1 MVSKITIKK
10 AILDLGASTN
20 ILPASL
26 VDRYD
31 LGPLRKTNTII
42 SLANRST
49 KIPQSIMEDVFV
61 KNDDFY
67 YPVDFLVMDIEP
79 SYKHTEPRII
89 LGRPFLAT
97 IDDRIN
103 CRTSAM
109 YIAFGENQELLE
121 VEEVQQ
127 IEEHMVKSLDQ
138 QRQPW
143 SYKVE
148 ALPHS
153 FDTATKPSL
162 ETPPTL
168 ELKHLPS
175 HLKYAFLGA
184 NDSLHVIIA
193 SDLSVSR
200 KEALLKPSRDAQKRL
215 NPNMRCGKKGGAE
228 MVLTKYKEAVGWII
242 VDLKWIIPSLCMHR
256 IVTKPQIKPSQDAQ
270 RRLNPNMRDVVK
282 NEVLKWLDAGSFI
295 PSHTASGAL
304 RHLLDKKDAK
314 PRLIRWILLLQEFDL
329 EIRDKEGCENVVA
342 DHLSRITPPSFN
354 LADAIKENFP
364 DESLFSVL
372 KLPWYANIVNY
383 LAVKKLPEHWSKQQK
398 NYFFS
403 QLKYYIWE
411 DPELYKMCADQV
423 IRRCVPDHEHM
434 DILAHCHSYTYGGY
448 FSAKKT
454 GHKVLQS
461 GFFWPTIF
469 KDAHLIVKACTHCQ
483 QVGVSQAIL
492 SGADNRPPMLEKDM
506 YDSWKS
512 IMELYMM
519 NRQHGRMI
527 LESVENGP
535 LIWPSIEENG
545 VTRPKKYS
553 ELSATEAIQADCD
566 IKATNIILQGLPPEV
581 YALVSNHKVAK
592 EL

>member
-31 LGPLRKTNTII
+31 LGPLRKTDTII

-49 KIPQSIMEDVFV
+49 KIPQGIMEDVFV

-67 YPVDFLVMDIEP
+67 YLVDFLVMDIEP
-79 SYKHTEPRII
+79 SYKHTQPRII
-89 LGRPFLAT
+89 IGRPFLAT

-162 ETPPTL
+162 ETPLTL

-193 SDLSVSR
+193 SDLSVLR
-200 KEALLKPSRDAQKRL
+200 KEALLKVLTKYKEAVRWTITDLKGISPSLCMHRIIMGPQIKPSRDAQKRL
-215 NPNMRCGKKGGAE
+215 NPNMRCGKK
-228 MVLTKYKEAVGWII
+228 K
-242 VDLKWIIPSLCMHR
+242 
-256 IVTKPQIKPSQDAQ
+256 
-270 RRLNPNMRDVVK
+270 
-282 NEVLKWLDAGSFI
+282 EVLKWLDMAIIYPISDND
-295 PSHTASGAL
+295 AL
-304 RHLLDKKDAK
+304 RHLLGKKDAK
-314 PRLIRWILLLQEFDL
+314 PRLIRWMLLLQEFDL
-329 EIRDKEGCENVVA
+329 KIRDKEGCDNVVA

-354 LADAIKENFP
+354 HVDAIKENFP
-364 DESLFSVL
+364 DESLLSVL
-372 KLPWYANIVNY
+372 ELPWYANIVNY
-383 LAVKKLPEHWSKQQK
+383 LAVKKLPKHWSKQQK
-398 NYFFS
+398 N
-403 QLKYYIWE
+403 
-411 DPELYKMCADQV
+411 
-423 IRRCVPDHEHM
+423 
-434 DILAHCHSYTYGGY
+434 
-448 FSAKKT
+448 
-454 GHKVLQS
+454 
-461 GFFWPTIF
+461 
-469 KDAHLIVKACTHCQ
+469 
-483 QVGVSQAIL
+483 
-492 SGADNRPPMLEKDM
+492 
-506 YDSWKS
+506 
-512 IMELYMM
+512 
-519 NRQHGRMI
+519 
-527 LESVENGP
+527 
-535 LIWPSIEENG
+535 
-545 VTRPKKYS
+545 
-553 ELSATEAIQADCD
+553 
-566 IKATNIILQGLPPEV
+566 
-581 YALVSNHKVAK
+581 
-592 EL
+592 